1 MTRQPGKEPETEQ
14 DWAEFYG
21 EADELASTL
30 QRRAWAG
37 DLQAGV
43 AWERAVDAGAP
54 CVLQVRSREQT
65 LLGDVR
71 ATGDCGLVV
80 MVDDTLAR
88 TDLSI
93 DELVALRHQ
102 HGRSRAPGSSRVAFR
117 VSEDHELA
125 GWCSKLGRRIEF
137 NTGEIRHAITIRKS
151 TLVVNR

>member
-1 MTRQPGKEPETEQ
+1 MTRQPGKEPETDQ

-54 CVLQVRSREQT
+54 CVLQVRSRRNT

-80 MVDDTLAR
+80 MVDDTLTR
-88 TDLSI
+88 SDLDFYELI
-93 DELVALRHQ
+93 DLRLRH
-102 HGRSRAPGSSRVAFR
+102 GRERTAGWSRVAFR

-125 GWCSKLGRRIEF
+125 GWCKQLGRRIEF
-137 NTGEIRHAITIRKS
+137 NTAEIRRAIANRKPK
-151 TLVVNR
+151 LIADR

>member
-54 CVLQVRSREQT
+54 CVLQVRSRRNT

-71 ATGDCGLVV
+71 ATKDCGLVV
-80 MVDDTLAR
+80 MVDDTLTR
-88 TDLSI
+88 SDLDFYELI
-93 DELVALRHQ
+93 DLRLRH
-102 HGRSRAPGSSRVAFR
+102 GRERTAGWSRVAFR

-125 GWCSKLGRRIEF
+125 GWCKQLGRRIEF
-137 NTGEIRHAITIRKS
+137 NTGEIRHAIANRKAK
-151 TLVVNR
+151 LIADR

>member
-1 MTRQPGKEPETEQ
+1 MTRQPGKEPETDQ

-43 AWERAVDAGAP
+43 AWERAVEAGAP
-54 CVLQVRSREQT
+54 CVLQVRSRRNT

-71 ATGDCGLVV
+71 ATKDCGLVV
-80 MVDDTLAR
+80 MVDDTLTR
-88 TDLSI
+88 SDLEFYELI
-93 DELVALRHQ
+93 DLRLRH
-102 HGRSRAPGSSRVAFR
+102 GRERTAGWSRVAFR

-125 GWCSKLGRRIEF
+125 GWCKQLGRRIEF
-137 NTGEIRHAITIRKS
+137 NTAEIRRAITSRKPK
-151 TLVVNR
+151 LIADR

>member
-54 CVLQVRSREQT
+54 CVLQVRSRRNT

-71 ATGDCGLVV
+71 ATKDCGLVV
-80 MVDDTLAR
+80 MVDDTLTR
-88 TDLSI
+88 SDLDFYELI
-93 DELVALRHQ
+93 DLRLRH
-102 HGRSRAPGSSRVAFR
+102 GRERTAGWSRVAFR

-125 GWCSKLGRRIEF
+125 GWCKQLGRRIEF
-137 NTGEIRHAITIRKS
+137 NTGEIRRAIANRKPK
-151 TLVVNR
+151 LIADR